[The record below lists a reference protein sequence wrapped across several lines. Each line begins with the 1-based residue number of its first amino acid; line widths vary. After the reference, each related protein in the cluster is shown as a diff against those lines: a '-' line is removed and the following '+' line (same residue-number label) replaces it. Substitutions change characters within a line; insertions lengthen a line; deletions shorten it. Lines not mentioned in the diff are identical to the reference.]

1 MKLQIELKSNR
12 SQRQELEV
20 KSLARQLASIYCTS
34 IESFERCFNEDILKL
49 KRTNNFQHSFFF
61 KIYREATS
69 IELWKL
75 NLQGEKNRLIMI
87 ITETNN

>member
-49 KRTNNFQHSFFF
+49 KRTTTFSIHSFSRYIV
-61 KIYREATS
+61 KQLQSNCGSSIYKAKRT
-69 IELWKL
+69 
-75 NLQGEKNRLIMI
+75 G
-87 ITETNN
+87 